1 VKGFALYGK
10 EDIRPVELDVPPL
23 GEQGLLLKVLACG
36 VCGSD
41 ARMYFHG
48 PTPRYDLP
56 IVLGHEFTGEVVD
69 RGEEVEGYGI
79 GDRVTVAPLVPCM
92 RCAACSHGQ
101 DNLCQEAKLFGV
113 HLPGGFA
120 EWVHVP
126 GQMVQVG
133 GVVKLPTRAD
143 HRAAALT
150 EILACCLHGLRQ
162 VGGVVGAIR
171 ESPLSQVLILGDGPV
186 GLTFLQLARLMGAG
200 RVVTAGHRPRRR
212 ELAAELGADEAL
224 DGTAIEISTY
234 AREHNF
240 TPDLAIV
247 AASSLEA
254 TADALSVV
262 HSGATVLLFA
272 GYLPGSTLPLS
283 VNDVH
288 YRELHIHGSI
298 DCTIRDF
305 RQAAELLPQLQMDK
319 LITASFPLGETVE
332 AFRAT
337 REPDAVKVLVE
348 P

>member
-1 VKGFALYGK
+1 MKAFALYGK
-10 EDIRPVELDVPPL
+10 EDMRPGGVEVPPL
-23 GEQGLLLKVLACG
+23 GEQGLLLKVLGCG

-48 PTPRYDLP
+48 PTSRYDLP

-69 RGEEVEGYGI
+69 KGKEVQGYEI
-79 GDRVTVAPLVPCM
+79 GDWVTVAPLVPCM
-92 RCAACSHGQ
+92 RCPACSHGQ

-113 HLPGGFA
+113 HLAGGFA
-120 EWVHVP
+120 ELVHVP
-126 GQMVQVG
+126 GRMVQVG
-133 GVVKLPTRAD
+133 GVVKLSAEVG
-143 HRAAALT
+143 HRAGAVT

-162 VGGVVGAIR
+162 AGGVRTG
-171 ESPLSQVLILGDGPV
+171 SQILILGDGPV

-224 DGTAIEISTY
+224 DGTAVEISTY

-240 TPDLAIV
+240 TPDLAVV

-262 HSGATVLLFA
+262 RPGGTVLLFA
-272 GYLPGSTLPLS
+272 GYLPGSTLSLA
-283 VNDVH
+283 VNEVH

-305 RQAAELLPQLQMDK
+305 RNAAELLPQLEMGK
-319 LITASFPLGETVE
+319 LITDSFPLAETVE

-337 REPDAVKVLVE
+337 REPGAVKVLVE

>member
-1 VKGFALYGK
+1 VRAFALYGK
-10 EDIRPVELDVPPL
+10 EDMRPVEMEVQPL

-41 ARMYFHG
+41 ARMYFRG
-48 PTPRYDLP
+48 PTSRYDLP

-69 RGEEVEGYGI
+69 RGQEVQGYEI
-79 GDRVTVAPLVPCM
+79 GDWVTVAPLVPCM

-101 DNLCQEAKLFGV
+101 DNLCQEAELFGV

-120 EWVHVP
+120 ELLHVP
-126 GQMVQVG
+126 GQMVEVG
-133 GVVKLPTRAD
+133 GVVKVPMGTG

-162 VGGVVGAIR
+162 VGGVEAG
-171 ESPLSQVLILGDGPV
+171 SQILILGDGPV
-186 GLTFLQLARLMGAG
+186 GLTFLQLAKLMGAG
-200 RVVTAGHRPRRR
+200 RLVTAGRRPRRR

-224 DGTAIEISTY
+224 DETRVEIPTY
-234 AREHNF
+234 AREHDLA
-240 TPDLAIV
+240 PDLVIV

-254 TADALSVV
+254 TADALAVV
-262 HSGATVLLFA
+262 RPGGTVLLFA
-272 GYLPGSTLPLS
+272 GYLPGSTFPLA

-305 RQAAELLPQLQMDK
+305 RNAAGLLPQLQMDR
-319 LITASFPLGETVE
+319 LITASLPLAETVE
-332 AFRAT
+332 AFHAS
-337 REPDAVKVLVE
+337 REREAVKILVE